1 MLILQN
7 NFPFCFSHAKSACT
21 YYQIKKE
28 AYFFL
33 KKNWHEYDT
42 VSSCHAEQQLV
53 LYAFRTVPPMI
64 WC

>member
-28 AYFFL
+28 AYFFF
-33 KKNWHEYDT
+33 KKTGMNMILYL
-42 VSSCHAEQQLV
+42 HAMQSNSWFYMLFV
-53 LYAFRTVPPMI
+53 LCPP
-64 WC
+64 